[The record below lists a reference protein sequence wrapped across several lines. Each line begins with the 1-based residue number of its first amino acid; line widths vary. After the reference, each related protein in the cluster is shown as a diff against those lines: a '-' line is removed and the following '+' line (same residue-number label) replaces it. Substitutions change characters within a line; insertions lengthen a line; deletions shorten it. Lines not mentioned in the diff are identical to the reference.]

1 MNNIETTKLDL
12 NRKIM
17 GEMNLP
23 KGIDSSYRRLVSY
36 FLQLDLINT
45 LGKTEFDVA
54 ADSLENDKA
63 QVGEIEITRTRD
75 GIYISTIFDSN
86 YQVKFRNESGVDVY
100 KIHKKE
106 DGELD
111 LENVDLAFSIKLRP
125 NVVTNTIINKKGVIA
140 PEFSQNEPFEVMST
154 YEVNIPDKTF
164 TYACSENG
172 KEVSY
177 KACLSGLNAKFSSQ
191 EMLSY
196 EREIPPVEQDV
207 NIFKRIATFLDG
219 TKKIEHGEGV
229 ISVSTSSFLTELT
242 DYAESIFNILRREAV
257 KVIKK
262 ENSKYGKYL
271 RTINE
276 EI

>member
-1 MNNIETTKLDL
+1 MNKIETHKLDL
-12 NRKIM
+12 DSKIM
-17 GEMNLP
+17 KEMSFPN
-23 KGIDSSYRRLVSY
+23 GVDSSYRRLVSY
-36 FLQLDLINT
+36 FLRLDLQST

-63 QVGEIEITRTRD
+63 QTGEIELTRTRD

-86 YQVKFRNESGVDVY
+86 YQVKLREDHGIDVY

-106 DGELD
+106 DGDLD
-111 LENVDLAFSIKLRP
+111 LENVELAFSLNLGP
-125 NVVTNTIINKKGVIA
+125 NVVTNTIVSKKGVIA

-154 YEVNIPDKTF
+154 YEVNIPDRTF

-177 KACLSGLNAKFSSQ
+177 KACLSSLNAKFSSK

-196 EREIPPVEQDV
+196 DREIPPVEKDV
-207 NIFKRIATFLDG
+207 NIFKRMATFVNG

-229 ISVSTSSFLTELT
+229 ISISTSSFLDDLT
-242 DYAESIFNILRREAV
+242 DYAESIFSILRREAV

-262 ENSKYGKYL
+262 EDSNYGKYL